1 MPSSGPNKNPRDR
14 VRLKV
19 LDPARPDS
27 GGVTLDTWES
37 YTFENDL
44 FTPADSFS
52 FRLGLTRPTGR
63 RLTADYLTVIRD
75 LLKPDTVVRLTI
87 GDQEIAAGTGIIDDS
102 FVHADRNGGAFVDV
116 SGRDG
121 MSLLQDNVAS
131 QKLTISGAQ
140 TLPTIADAVVAK
152 YRGHGL
158 DWAVISDNASN
169 RNILTGKVQPLV
181 SRFGQIGSKV
191 RLGGG
196 VEVPITSRAAQ
207 KIPVSVDFFRQPFE
221 EARPHMGEYEYEFLD
236 RHARNVGVMMWM
248 DEGGSLVFSQ
258 PDYSQ
263 SAIFKFY
270 RFLPGQNAIK
280 NNILSGGVRRNT
292 ANSATTVKVIGHAEG
307 REEMRTQVVHTETLD
322 PAVFQAV
329 LRTGGDLVDAFSS
342 AVVSTPTGVKRVLRP
357 RDTVASV
364 TTFGNYSWPRAKVV
378 RDAHAKDKTRAQHV
392 ARRAISRANT
402 NLVTLEYEVQGY
414 EQNGYVFAP
423 DTVAYVED
431 EIGGVR
437 GEFYITGRT
446 LKKDRRS
453 ETTTVKM
460 VPVGAIV
467 L

>member
-1 MPSSGPNKNPRDR
+1 MPTSGPNKNPRDR

-63 RLTADYLTVIRD
+63 RLTAEYLDKIRD

-102 FVHADRNGGAFVDV
+102 FVHADRSGGAFVDV

-158 DWAVISDNASN
+158 DWAVLSDNASN

-181 SRFGQIGSKV
+181 PRFGQIGNKV
-191 RLGGG
+191 RLGGN

-248 DEGGSLVFSQ
+248 DEAGSLVFSQ

-322 PAVFQAV
+322 PRVFQAV

-342 AVVSTPTGVKRVLRP
+342 AVVSTPTGQKRVLKTRS
-357 RDTVASV
+357 TVESV